1 MRGAS
6 GGEGASGISVRS
18 CPARVAV
25 RRNGVAVSAGRRA
38 GGPKRGGRGR
48 RTPPAGV
55 ECRGRTLRGRRRRR
69 SPALP
74 REAAP
79 AMAAR
84 AVLDEFTA
92 PAEKAALLERSR
104 GRIEGLFGV
113 SLAVLGALGAEEP
126 LPARIWLQLRGAQ
139 EAVHSAKEYVKGICE
154 PELEERERYPTAM
167 HCIFVGAESLFLK
180 SLIQDTCADLC
191 VLDIGL
197 LGIRGSAEAV
207 VMARSHIQQFVK
219 LFENNENIPSSQKES
234 EIKREFKQFVEAH
247 ADNYTMDLLILP
259 TSLKKELL
267 TLTQGEEN
275 LFQTG
280 EVDITEV
287 RDDQQPEFTQNT
299 DTRMNISR
307 DEIVLQE
314 DARNK
319 AGTPVSELTK
329 QMDTVF
335 SPDVLKVPVNGASP
349 DEEALSKERA
359 CYKRRYSDSEERHTK
374 KQFSLENVQEVKIL
388 HDGKTSAGNEIIDLS
403 DSSTGVN
410 LNADVKDTTEE
421 MEYNI
426 LVNFFKTMGYSQEI
440 VEKVI
445 KEYGPSTEP
454 LLLLEE
460 IEKEN
465 KRFQEDRELS
475 SSTTY
480 PDTNKTKSKS
490 IGIDEFTTDS
500 NQKKTLN
507 HTQQNMVEKFSQL
520 PSKPCTSNCKINTF
534 RTAPVEQKHEI
545 WGSNQ
550 NYSCNIDLETDGL
563 SASVAPS
570 SPKEINLVSRGVSSH
585 QQRSPVFPEN
595 GLQQQPEP
603 LLPNN
608 MKSTCEKRSGC
619 CTSPQSKPNCLSISP
634 PMQLPQLL
642 PSVSDARFAGPSDN
656 IDSSV
661 TGVQRFRDTLKV
673 PYKLELKNEPGRTDL
688 KHIVIDGSNVAITH
702 GLKKFFSCRGIAIAV
717 EYFWKLGNRNI
728 TVFVPQWRTRR
739 DPNITEQHFLTQ
751 LQELGI
757 LSLTPARMVFGER
770 IASHDDRFLLH
781 LADKTGGIIV
791 TNDNFREFVTESVSW
806 REIITKR
813 LLQYTFVGDIFMVP
827 DDPLGRSGPRLE
839 EFLRKDIFSR
849 DMQPLFSALPNVGM
863 FDPHF
868 RVPGTQVASVSHQPL
883 PRIQGMSSSPWLSQQ
898 SHFPLLPN
906 LPAVQHNLPMPAQ
919 RSSAETSELR
929 EALLKIFPDSE
940 QRLKIDQILV
950 AHPYMKDLNALSAM
964 VLD

>member
-1 MRGAS
+1 
-6 GGEGASGISVRS
+6 
-18 CPARVAV
+18 
-25 RRNGVAVSAGRRA
+25 
-38 GGPKRGGRGR
+38 
-48 RTPPAGV
+48 
-55 ECRGRTLRGRRRRR
+55 
-69 SPALP
+69 
-74 REAAP
+74 
-79 AMAAR
+79 MAAR

-113 SLAVLGALGAEEP
+113 NLAVLGALGAEEP
-126 LPARIWLQLRGAQ
+126 LPARIWLQLRGVQ
-139 EAVHSAKEYVKGICE
+139 EAVHSAKEYIKGICE
-154 PELEERERYPTAM
+154 PELEEREYYPKDM
-167 HCIFVGAESLFLK
+167 HCIFVGAQSLFLK

-219 LFENNENIPSSQKES
+219 LFENNENLPSSQKES
-234 EIKREFKQFVEAH
+234 EVKREFKQFVEAH
-247 ADNYTMDLLILP
+247 ADNFTMDLLILP

-275 LFQTG
+275 LFKTG
-280 EVDITEV
+280 DDDVIEI
-287 RDDQQPEFTQNT
+287 RDAQHTEFTQNAAT
-299 DTRMNISR
+299 GLNISR

-314 DARNK
+314 DERNK

-335 SPDVLKVPVNGASP
+335 SSSPDVLFVPVNGLSP
-349 DEEALSKERA
+349 DEEALSKERI
-359 CYKRRYSDSEERHTK
+359 CHKRRFSDSEERHTK
-374 KQFSLENVQEVKIL
+374 KQFSLENVQEGELL
-388 HDGKTSAGNEIIDLS
+388 HDDKTSSGSVIIDLS
-403 DSSTGVN
+403 DSSTDSEN
-410 LNADVKDTTEE
+410 LSPDVKDTTEE

-445 KEYGPSTEP
+445 REFGPSTEP

-465 KRFQEDRELS
+465 KRFQENREFS
-475 SSTTY
+475 PSTT
-480 PDTNKTKSKS
+480 DTNKTKSKGVCSS
-490 IGIDEFTTDS
+490 INELTTDS
-500 NQKKTLN
+500 TPKKTQS
-507 HTQQNMVEKFSQL
+507 HTQQNTVEKFSQL
-520 PSKPCTSNCKINTF
+520 PFK
-534 RTAPVEQKHEI
+534 VE
-545 WGSNQ
+545 
-550 NYSCNIDLETDGL
+550 
-563 SASVAPS
+563 
-570 SPKEINLVSRGVSSH
+570 
-585 QQRSPVFPEN
+585 
-595 GLQQQPEP
+595 
-603 LLPNN
+603 
-608 MKSTCEKRSGC
+608 
-619 CTSPQSKPNCLSISP
+619 
-634 PMQLPQLL
+634 
-642 PSVSDARFAGPSDN
+642 
-656 IDSSV
+656 V

-673 PYKLELKNEPGRTDL
+673 PYKLELKNEPGRMDL

-739 DPNITEQHFLTQ
+739 DPNVTEQHFLTQ

-839 EFLRKDIFSR
+839 EFLRKEVFLR
-849 DMQPLFSALPNVGM
+849 DMQPLLNALPNVGM
-863 FDPHF
+863 FDPSF
-868 RVPGTQVASVSHQPL
+868 RIPGTQAASTSHQP
-883 PRIQGMSSSPWLSQQ
+883 PGRIQGASPSHWLPQQ
-898 SHFPLLPN
+898 SHFALLPN
-906 LPAVQHNLPMPAQ
+906 LPSVPQNLPMPAQ

>member
-1 MRGAS
+1 
-6 GGEGASGISVRS
+6 
-18 CPARVAV
+18 
-25 RRNGVAVSAGRRA
+25 
-38 GGPKRGGRGR
+38 
-48 RTPPAGV
+48 
-55 ECRGRTLRGRRRRR
+55 
-69 SPALP
+69 
-74 REAAP
+74 
-79 AMAAR
+79 MAAR
-84 AVLDEFTA
+84 VVLDEFTA

-104 GRIEGLFGV
+104 GRIEALFGV
-113 SLAVLGALGAEEP
+113 GLAVLGALGAEEP

-139 EAVHSAKEYVKGICE
+139 EAVHSAKEYIKGICE
-154 PELEERERYPTAM
+154 PELEERECYPKAM
-167 HCIFVGAESLFLK
+167 HCIFVGAQSLFLK

-191 VLDIGL
+191 ILDTGL

-219 LFENNENIPSSQKES
+219 LFENNENLPSSQKES
-234 EIKREFKQFVEAH
+234 EIKREFRQFVEAH

-267 TLTQGEEN
+267 SLTRGEEN
-275 LFQTG
+275 LFETEDDEVIKIG
-280 EVDITEV
+280 EM
-287 RDDQQPEFTQNT
+287 RPPELTQNAAT
-299 DTRMNISR
+299 GPSIAR

-314 DARNK
+314 DARSG
-319 AGTPVSELTK
+319 ARTPVSELTK

-335 SPDVLKVPVNGASP
+335 PSSPDVLFVPVNGLSP
-349 DEEALSKERA
+349 DEDALSEDRVGH
-359 CYKRRYSDSEERHTK
+359 KRRSSDTEERHTK
-374 KQFSLENVQEVKIL
+374 KQFSLENVLEGELL
-388 HDGKTSAGNEIIDLS
+388 HDGKASAGNEVIDLCDAAS
-403 DSSTGVN
+403 NSTN
-410 LNADVKDTTEE
+410 LSPDGKDTTEE

-445 KEYGPSTEP
+445 REYGPSTEP

-465 KRFQEDRELS
+465 KRLQEDRAFPPCPGAPDAGQS
-475 SSTTY
+475 RSAGVGSST
-480 PDTNKTKSKS
+480 P
-490 IGIDEFTTDS
+490 ELTTDS
-500 NQKKTLN
+500 TPKKTQS
-507 HTQQNMVEKFSQL
+507 HTEQDIVERFSQL
-520 PSKPCTSNCKINTF
+520 PFKDPKPCTSNCRINSF
-534 RTAPVEQKHEI
+534 RTVPVGQKHEM

-550 NYSCNIDLETDGL
+550 NFTCNVDLETDGL
-563 SASVAPS
+563 SPSAASS
-570 SPKEINLVSRGVSSH
+570 SPKEVSFISRGAAGH
-585 QQRSPVFPEN
+585 QQRSPAFPEN
-595 GLQQQPEP
+595 GLQQQAEP

-608 MKSTCEKRSGC
+608 MKSACEKRSGC
-619 CTSPQSKPNCLSISP
+619 CSSPQPKPNYPPLSP
-634 PMQLPQLL
+634 PMPPPQLL
-642 PSVSDARFAGPSDN
+642 PSVTDTRLAGSSDH

-661 TGVQRFRDTLKV
+661 TGVQRFRDTLKI
-673 PYKLELKNEPGRTDL
+673 PYKLELKNEPGRADL

-739 DPNITEQHFLTQ
+739 DPNVTEQHFLTQ

-806 REIITKR
+806 REIITRR

-827 DDPLGRSGPRLE
+827 DDPLGRNGPRLE
-839 EFLRKDIFSR
+839 EFLRKEGFLR
-849 DMQPLFSALPNVGM
+849 DMQPLLNALPNVDT
-863 FDPHF
+863 FDPGF
-868 RVPGTQVASVSHQPL
+868 RSPNTQVVNTSHQP
-883 PRIQGMSSSPWLSQQ
+883 PSRNQGASSSSWLPQQ
-898 SHFPLLPN
+898 PHFTPLVTLPSIQQN
-906 LPAVQHNLPMPAQ
+906 ILLPAQ

-940 QRLKIDQILV
+940 QKLKIDQILV
-950 AHPYMKDLNALSAM
+950 AHPYMKDLNALSAL

>member
-1 MRGAS
+1 MS
-6 GGEGASGISVRS
+6 
-18 CPARVAV
+18 
-25 RRNGVAVSAGRRA
+25 
-38 GGPKRGGRGR
+38 
-48 RTPPAGV
+48 
-55 ECRGRTLRGRRRRR
+55 
-69 SPALP
+69 
-74 REAAP
+74 
-79 AMAAR
+79 AR

-104 GRIEGLFGV
+104 GRIESLFGV

-139 EAVHSAKEYVKGICE
+139 EAVHSAKEYIKGICE
-154 PELEERERYPTAM
+154 PELEERECYPKAM

-191 VLDIGL
+191 ILDIGL

-219 LFENNENIPSSQKES
+219 LFENNENLPSSQKES
-234 EIKREFKQFVEAH
+234 EVKREFRQFVEAR

-267 TLTQGEEN
+267 TLTQGEES
-275 LFQTG
+275 LFETG
-280 EVDITEV
+280 DDNVIEI
-287 RDDQQPEFTQNT
+287 RDSQQAELTQNAAT
-299 DTRMNISR
+299 GLNVSR
-307 DEIVLQE
+307 DGIVLQE
-314 DARNK
+314 DARSK

-335 SPDVLKVPVNGASP
+335 SSSPGVLCVPVNGLTPS
-349 DEEALSKERA
+349 EEVLSKDRV
-359 CYKRRYSDSEERHTK
+359 CHKRRFSDSEERHTK
-374 KQFSLENVQEVKIL
+374 KQFSLENVPEGEL
-388 HDGKTSAGNEIIDLS
+388 LPEGKTSAGNVITDLS
-403 DSSTGVN
+403 ESSTVSEN
-410 LNADVKDTTEE
+410 LSLDVKDTTEE

-445 KEYGPSTEP
+445 REYGPSTEP

-465 KRFQEDRELS
+465 KRFQEDREFS
-475 SSTTY
+475 PGTVYSE
-480 PDTNKTKSKS
+480 TNKSKGKSFCS
-490 IGIDEFTTDS
+490 SENELTTDS
-500 NQKKTLN
+500 TPKKTET
-507 HTQQNMVEKFSQL
+507 HTQ
-520 PSKPCTSNCKINTF
+520 PTNTVG
-534 RTAPVEQKHEI
+534 TVPVEPKRDM
-545 WGSNQ
+545 WAPNRS
-550 NYSCNIDLETDGL
+550 YVCNVDLEADGL
-563 SASVAPS
+563 LPSVAPS
-570 SPKEINLVSRGVSSH
+570 SPKEVSFVSRGALSH
-585 QQRSPVFPEN
+585 QPRSPAFPEN
-595 GLQQQPEP
+595 GLQHQTEP
-603 LLPNN
+603 LRPNT
-608 MKSTCEKRSGC
+608 MKPPCEKHSGC
-619 CTSPQSKPNCLSISP
+619 CSSPQSKPNCPPLIP
-634 PMQLPQLL
+634 PMPLPQHL
-642 PSVSDARFAGPSDN
+642 PSFMDAKLAGPSDY
-656 IDSSV
+656 IDCSV

-739 DPNITEQHFLTQ
+739 DPNVTEQHFLTQ

-839 EFLRKDIFSR
+839 EFLRKEVILR
-849 DMQPLFSALPNVGM
+849 GMQPLLSALPSVGV
-863 FDPHF
+863 FDPSF
-868 RVPGTQVASVSHQPL
+868 RVPGTQPTSSSHQP
-883 PRIQGMSSSPWLSQQ
+883 PARIQGAPPSHWLPQQ
-898 SHFPLLPN
+898 PHFPLLPN
-906 LPAVQHNLPMPAQ
+906 LPSIQQNLSLPAQ
-919 RSSAETSELR
+919 RSSAETNELR

>member
-1 MRGAS
+1 
-6 GGEGASGISVRS
+6 
-18 CPARVAV
+18 
-25 RRNGVAVSAGRRA
+25 
-38 GGPKRGGRGR
+38 
-48 RTPPAGV
+48 
-55 ECRGRTLRGRRRRR
+55 
-69 SPALP
+69 
-74 REAAP
+74 
-79 AMAAR
+79 
-84 AVLDEFTA
+84 
-92 PAEKAALLERSR
+92 
-104 GRIEGLFGV
+104 
-113 SLAVLGALGAEEP
+113 
-126 LPARIWLQLRGAQ
+126 
-139 EAVHSAKEYVKGICE
+139 EYIKGICE
-154 PELEERERYPTAM
+154 PELEERECYPKAM
-167 HCIFVGAESLFLK
+167 HCIFVGAQSLFLK

-191 VLDIGL
+191 ILDIGL

-207 VMARSHIQQFVK
+207 VMARSQIQQFVK
-219 LFENNENIPSSQKES
+219 LFESYENLPSSQKDS
-234 EIKREFKQFVEAH
+234 EVKREFKQFVEAR

-267 TLTQGEEN
+267 TLTQGEKNPFETGGEEVIEVGDA
-275 LFQTG
+275 LQT
-280 EVDITEV
+280 
-287 RDDQQPEFTQNT
+287 EFAQNAAAGPS
-299 DTRMNISR
+299 ISR
-307 DEIVLQE
+307 DETVLQE

-329 QMDTVF
+329 QMDAVF
-335 SPDVLKVPVNGASP
+335 SSSPDVLFVPPVNGLNP
-349 DEEALSKERA
+349 DEALSKERV
-359 CYKRRYSDSEERHTK
+359 CYKRRSSDSEERHTK
-374 KQFSLENVQEVKIL
+374 KQFSLENVQEEELL
-388 HDGKTSAGNEIIDLS
+388 HDGKTSAGNVIIDPS
-403 DSSTGVN
+403 DSSADAEN
-410 LNADVKDTTEE
+410 LNLDVKDTTEE

-445 KEYGPSTEP
+445 REYGPSTEP

-465 KRFQEDRELS
+465 KRFQEDKEFS
-475 SSTTY
+475 PGTMY
-480 PDTNKTKSKS
+480 PDTSKTKSKS
-490 IGIDEFTTDS
+490 ICGSINELTTDS
-500 NQKKTLN
+500 IPKKTQVY
-507 HTQQNMVEKFSQL
+507 TQQNTIGKFSQL
-520 PSKPCTSNCKINTF
+520 PFKVEAKPCTLNCKISNF
-534 RTAPVEQKHEI
+534 RTVPSEQKHEI
-545 WGSNQ
+545 RDSNQ
-550 NYSCNIDLETDGL
+550 SYVCNANLETDGL
-563 SASVAPS
+563 SPSVAPP
-570 SPKEINLVSRGVSSH
+570 SPKDINFVSRGASSH
-585 QQRSPVFPEN
+585 QPRIPVFHEN
-595 GLQQQPEP
+595 GLQQQAET

-608 MKSTCEKRSGC
+608 MKAVCEKPLGC
-619 CTSPQSKPNCLSISP
+619 CGPPQPKPNCLPLSP
-634 PMQLPQLL
+634 TMPLPALP
-642 PSVSDARFAGPSDN
+642 PSVTEARSAGPSDH

-673 PYKLELKNEPGRTDL
+673 PYKLELKNEPGRMDL

-739 DPNITEQHFLTQ
+739 DPNVTEQHFLTQ

-839 EFLRKDIFSR
+839 EFLQKEVSLR
-849 DMQPLFSALPNVGM
+849 DMQPLLGALPNVGM
-863 FDPHF
+863 FDSGF
-868 RVPGTQVASVSHQPL
+868 RVPGAQPASTSHQP
-883 PRIQGMSSSPWLSQQ
+883 PARTQGAPPGHWIPQQ
-898 SHFPLLPN
+898 PHFSLLP
-906 LPAVQHNLPMPAQ
+906 LPAQ
-919 RSSAETSELR
+919 RSPSETSELR

>member
-1 MRGAS
+1 
-6 GGEGASGISVRS
+6 
-18 CPARVAV
+18 
-25 RRNGVAVSAGRRA
+25 
-38 GGPKRGGRGR
+38 
-48 RTPPAGV
+48 
-55 ECRGRTLRGRRRRR
+55 
-69 SPALP
+69 
-74 REAAP
+74 
-79 AMAAR
+79 MAAR

-92 PAEKAALLERSR
+92 PAEKAALLERRR

-139 EAVHSAKEYVKGICE
+139 EAVHSAKEYIKGICE
-154 PELEERERYPTAM
+154 PELEERECYPKAM
-167 HCIFVGAESLFLK
+167 HCIFVGAQSLFLK

-191 VLDIGL
+191 ILDIGL

-219 LFENNENIPSSQKES
+219 LFENNENLPNSQKES
-234 EIKREFKQFVEAH
+234 EVKREFKQFVEAR
-247 ADNYTMDLLILP
+247 ADSYTMDLLILP

-267 TLTQGEEN
+267 ALTQGEEN
-275 LFQTG
+275 LFETGDDDVIEIRDSKQT
-280 EVDITEV
+280 
-287 RDDQQPEFTQNT
+287 EFTQNAAT
-299 DTRMNISR
+299 GLNISR

-314 DARNK
+314 EARNK

-335 SPDVLKVPVNGASP
+335 SSSQDVLFVPINGVTP
-349 DEEALSKERA
+349 DEEALSKDRV
-359 CYKRRYSDSEERHTK
+359 CHKRRFSDSEERHTK
-374 KQFSLENVQEVKIL
+374 KQFSLENVQEGELL
-388 HDGKTSAGNEIIDLS
+388 HDGKTLAGSVIIDLS
-403 DSSTGVN
+403 DSSTDAEN
-410 LNADVKDTTEE
+410 LSPDVKDTTEE

-445 KEYGPSTEP
+445 REYGPSTEP

-465 KRFQEDRELS
+465 KRFQEDREFPPGTVYPETKRTKNKGVCS
-475 SSTTY
+475 SINELTADST
-480 PDTNKTKSKS
+480 P
-490 IGIDEFTTDS
+490 
-500 NQKKTLN
+500 KKTQT
-507 HTQQNMVEKFSQL
+507 HTQQNMVENFSQL
-520 PSKPCTSNCKINTF
+520 PFKVESKPCTSNCKINTF
-534 RTAPVEQKHEI
+534 RTVPIEQKQEI
-545 WGSNQ
+545 WSSNQ
-550 NYSCNIDLETDGL
+550 SYLCNTDLETDGL
-563 SASVAPS
+563 LPSLAPS
-570 SPKEINLVSRGVSSH
+570 SPKEIVNFVSRGASSH
-585 QQRSPVFPEN
+585 QPRIPVFPEN
-595 GLQQQPEP
+595 GVQQQAEP

-608 MKSTCEKRSGC
+608 MKSACENRSRC
-619 CTSPQSKPNCLSISP
+619 CASPQSKPNCPPLSP
-634 PMQLPQLL
+634 PMPLPQLL
-642 PSVSDARFAGPSDN
+642 PSVTDARLAGPSEH

-739 DPNITEQHFLTQ
+739 DPNVTEQHFLTQ

-770 IASHDDRFLLH
+770 IASHDDRYERLVSFLKWVWGGEGPTTSSTGRFLLH

-791 TNDNFREFVTESVSW
+791 TNDNFREFVTESASW

-839 EFLRKDIFSR
+839 EFLRKEVFLR
-849 DMQPLFSALPNVGM
+849 DMQPLLNALPTVGM
-863 FDPHF
+863 FDPNF
-868 RVPGTQVASVSHQPL
+868 RVPGTQAASTGHQP
-883 PRIQGMSSSPWLSQQ
+883 PARIQGTPPSHWLPQQ
-898 SHFPLLPN
+898 HRFPLLPN
-906 LPAVQHNLPMPAQ
+906 LPNIQQNLPMPAQ
-919 RSSAETSELR
+919 RSSAETNELR

-940 QRLKIDQILV
+940 QRLKIDQILA

>member
-1 MRGAS
+1 
-6 GGEGASGISVRS
+6 
-18 CPARVAV
+18 
-25 RRNGVAVSAGRRA
+25 
-38 GGPKRGGRGR
+38 
-48 RTPPAGV
+48 
-55 ECRGRTLRGRRRRR
+55 
-69 SPALP
+69 
-74 REAAP
+74 
-79 AMAAR
+79 
-84 AVLDEFTA
+84 
-92 PAEKAALLERSR
+92 
-104 GRIEGLFGV
+104 
-113 SLAVLGALGAEEP
+113 
-126 LPARIWLQLRGAQ
+126 
-139 EAVHSAKEYVKGICE
+139 
-154 PELEERERYPTAM
+154 M
-167 HCIFVGAESLFLK
+167 HCIFVGAQSLFLK

-191 VLDIGL
+191 ILDIGL

-207 VMARSHIQQFVK
+207 VMARSQIQQFVK
-219 LFENNENIPSSQKES
+219 LFESYENLPSSQKDS
-234 EIKREFKQFVEAH
+234 EVKREFKQFVEAR

-267 TLTQGEEN
+267 TLTQGEKNPFETGGEEVIEVGDA
-275 LFQTG
+275 LQT
-280 EVDITEV
+280 
-287 RDDQQPEFTQNT
+287 EFAQNAAAGPS
-299 DTRMNISR
+299 ISR
-307 DEIVLQE
+307 DETVLQE

-329 QMDTVF
+329 QMDAVF
-335 SPDVLKVPVNGASP
+335 SSSPDVLFVPPVNGLNP
-349 DEEALSKERA
+349 DEALSKERV
-359 CYKRRYSDSEERHTK
+359 CYKRRSSDSEERHTK
-374 KQFSLENVQEVKIL
+374 KQFSLENVQEEELL
-388 HDGKTSAGNEIIDLS
+388 HDGKTSAGNVIIDPS
-403 DSSTGVN
+403 DSSADAEN
-410 LNADVKDTTEE
+410 LNLDVKDTTEE

-445 KEYGPSTEP
+445 REYGPSTEP

-465 KRFQEDRELS
+465 KRFQEDKEFS
-475 SSTTY
+475 PGTMY
-480 PDTNKTKSKS
+480 PDTSKTKSKS
-490 IGIDEFTTDS
+490 ICGSINELTTDS
-500 NQKKTLN
+500 IPKKTQVY
-507 HTQQNMVEKFSQL
+507 TQQNTIGKFSQL
-520 PSKPCTSNCKINTF
+520 PFKVEAKPCTLNCKISNF
-534 RTAPVEQKHEI
+534 RTVPSEQKHEI
-545 WGSNQ
+545 RDSNQ
-550 NYSCNIDLETDGL
+550 SYVCNANLETDGL
-563 SASVAPS
+563 SPSVAPP
-570 SPKEINLVSRGVSSH
+570 SPKDINFVSRGASSH
-585 QQRSPVFPEN
+585 QPRIPVFHEN
-595 GLQQQPEP
+595 GLQQQAET

-608 MKSTCEKRSGC
+608 MKAVCEKPLGC
-619 CTSPQSKPNCLSISP
+619 CGPPQPKPNCLPLSP
-634 PMQLPQLL
+634 TMPLPALP
-642 PSVSDARFAGPSDN
+642 PSVTEARSAGPSDH

-673 PYKLELKNEPGRTDL
+673 PYKLELKNEPGRMDL

-739 DPNITEQHFLTQ
+739 DPNVTEQHFLTQ

-839 EFLRKDIFSR
+839 EFLQKEVSLR
-849 DMQPLFSALPNVGM
+849 DMQPLLGALPNVGM
-863 FDPHF
+863 FDSGF
-868 RVPGTQVASVSHQPL
+868 RVPGAQPASTSHQP
-883 PRIQGMSSSPWLSQQ
+883 PARTQGAPPGHWIPQQ
-898 SHFPLLPN
+898 PHFSLLP
-906 LPAVQHNLPMPAQ
+906 LPAQ
-919 RSSAETSELR
+919 RSPSETSELR

>member
-1 MRGAS
+1 
-6 GGEGASGISVRS
+6 
-18 CPARVAV
+18 
-25 RRNGVAVSAGRRA
+25 
-38 GGPKRGGRGR
+38 
-48 RTPPAGV
+48 
-55 ECRGRTLRGRRRRR
+55 
-69 SPALP
+69 
-74 REAAP
+74 
-79 AMAAR
+79 MAAR

-113 SLAVLGALGAEEP
+113 NLAVLGALGAEEP

-139 EAVHSAKEYVKGICE
+139 EAVHSAKEYIKGICE
-154 PELEERERYPTAM
+154 PELEERECYPKAM
-167 HCIFVGAESLFLK
+167 HCIFVGAQSLFLK

-219 LFENNENIPSSQKES
+219 LFENNENLPSSQKES
-234 EIKREFKQFVEAH
+234 EVKREFKQFVEAH
-247 ADNYTMDLLILP
+247 ADNFTMDLLILP

-275 LFQTG
+275 LFKTGDDDVIEIRDAQQT
-280 EVDITEV
+280 
-287 RDDQQPEFTQNT
+287 EFTQNAAT
-299 DTRMNISR
+299 GLNISR

-335 SPDVLKVPVNGASP
+335 SSSPDVLFVPVNGLSP
-349 DEEALSKERA
+349 DEEALSKERV
-359 CYKRRYSDSEERHTK
+359 CHKRRFSDSEERHTK
-374 KQFSLENVQEVKIL
+374 KQFSLENVQEGEL
-388 HDGKTSAGNEIIDLS
+388 SHDGKTSAENVIIDLS
-403 DSSTGVN
+403 DPSADSEN
-410 LNADVKDTTEE
+410 LSPDVKDTTEE

-445 KEYGPSTEP
+445 REYGPSTEP

-465 KRFQEDRELS
+465 KRFQENREFS
-475 SSTTY
+475 PSTT
-480 PDTNKTKSKS
+480 DTNKTKSKGVCS
-490 IGIDEFTTDS
+490 NINDLTTDS
-500 NQKKTLN
+500 TPKKTQS
-507 HTQQNMVEKFSQL
+507 HSQQNMVEKFSQL
-520 PSKPCTSNCKINTF
+520 PFKTEGKPCTSNCKINTF
-534 RTAPVEQKHEI
+534 RIVPIEQKHEI

-550 NYSCNIDLETDGL
+550 NYACNIDIETDGL
-563 SASVAPS
+563 SPSAPS
-570 SPKEINLVSRGVSSH
+570 SPKDVNFVSRGASSH
-585 QQRSPVFPEN
+585 QPRIAVFPEN
-595 GLQQQPEP
+595 GLQQQAEP
-603 LLPNN
+603 LLSNN
-608 MKSTCEKRSGC
+608 MKSACEKRPGHCS
-619 CTSPQSKPNCLSISP
+619 SPQSKPNCPPLSP
-634 PMQLPQLL
+634 PKPLPQLL
-642 PSVSDARFAGPSDN
+642 PSVTDARLAGPSDH

-673 PYKLELKNEPGRTDL
+673 PYKLELKNEPGRMDL

-739 DPNITEQHFLTQ
+739 DPNVTEQHFLTQ

-839 EFLRKDIFSR
+839 EFLRKEVFLR
-849 DMQPLFSALPNVGM
+849 DMQPLLNALPNVGI
-863 FDPHF
+863 FDPSF
-868 RVPGTQVASVSHQPL
+868 RVPGTQAASTSHQP
-883 PRIQGMSSSPWLSQQ
+883 PGRIQGASPSHWLPQQ

-906 LPAVQHNLPMPAQ
+906 LPSVQQNLPMPAQ

-940 QRLKIDQILV
+940 QRLKIDQILI

>member
-1 MRGAS
+1 
-6 GGEGASGISVRS
+6 
-18 CPARVAV
+18 
-25 RRNGVAVSAGRRA
+25 
-38 GGPKRGGRGR
+38 
-48 RTPPAGV
+48 
-55 ECRGRTLRGRRRRR
+55 
-69 SPALP
+69 
-74 REAAP
+74 
-79 AMAAR
+79 MAAR
-84 AVLDEFTA
+84 VVLDEFTA

-139 EAVHSAKEYVKGICE
+139 EAVHSAKEYIKGICE
-154 PELEERERYPTAM
+154 PELEERECYPKAM

-191 VLDIGL
+191 ILDIGL

-219 LFENNENIPSSQKES
+219 LFENNENLTSSQKES
-234 EIKREFKQFVEAH
+234 EVKREFRQFVEAR

-275 LFQTG
+275 LFETG
-280 EVDITEV
+280 DSDVIEI
-287 RDDQQPEFTQNT
+287 RDSQKTEFTQNAT
-299 DTRMNISR
+299 GLNISR

-329 QMDTVF
+329 QMDSVF
-335 SPDVLKVPVNGASP
+335 SSSPDVLFVPINGLTP
-349 DEEALSKERA
+349 DEEVLSKERV
-359 CYKRRYSDSEERHTK
+359 CNKRRFSDSEERHTK
-374 KQFSLENVQEVKIL
+374 KQFSLENVQEGELL
-388 HDGKTSAGNEIIDLS
+388 HEGKTSAGNVIIDLS
-403 DSSTGVN
+403 DSTDSEN
-410 LNADVKDTTEE
+410 LSPDVKDTTEE

-445 KEYGPSTEP
+445 REYGPSTEP

-465 KRFQEDRELS
+465 KRFQEDREFS
-475 SSTTY
+475 PGTMY
-480 PDTNKTKSKS
+480 PESNKTKNKGVCNS
-490 IGIDEFTTDS
+490 IKEFTTDS
-500 NQKKTLN
+500 TPKKTQT
-507 HTQQNMVEKFSQL
+507 HTQQNMAEKFSQL
-520 PSKPCTSNCKINTF
+520 PFKVEAKPCTSNCKTNTF
-534 RTAPVEQKHEI
+534 RKVPTEQKHEL
-545 WGSNQ
+545 WGANQ
-550 NYSCNIDLETDGL
+550 NYVCNIELETDGL
-563 SASVAPS
+563 SPSVAPS
-570 SPKEINLVSRGVSSH
+570 SPKEVNFVSRGASSH
-585 QQRSPVFPEN
+585 QPRSPEN
-595 GLQQQPEP
+595 GLQHQAEP
-603 LLPNN
+603 LLTNN

-619 CTSPQSKPNCLSISP
+619 CSSPQSKPNCPPLSP
-634 PMQLPQLL
+634 PMPLPQLL
-642 PSVSDARFAGPSDN
+642 PSVTDARLAGPSDH

-739 DPNITEQHFLTQ
+739 DPNVTEQHFLTQ

-839 EFLRKDIFSR
+839 EFLQKEVFLR
-849 DMQPLFSALPNVGM
+849 DMQPRLNALPNVGM
-863 FDPHF
+863 FDPSF
-868 RVPGTQVASVSHQPL
+868 RVHGTQAASTSHQP
-883 PRIQGMSSSPWLSQQ
+883 PTRIQGTPPSHWLPQQ
-898 SHFPLLPN
+898 PRFPLLPS
-906 LPAVQHNLPMPAQ
+906 LPTIQQSLPMPAQ
-919 RSSAETSELR
+919 RSSVETSELR

>member
-1 MRGAS
+1 
-6 GGEGASGISVRS
+6 
-18 CPARVAV
+18 
-25 RRNGVAVSAGRRA
+25 
-38 GGPKRGGRGR
+38 
-48 RTPPAGV
+48 
-55 ECRGRTLRGRRRRR
+55 
-69 SPALP
+69 
-74 REAAP
+74 
-79 AMAAR
+79 MAAR

-126 LPARIWLQLRGAQ
+126 LPARIWLQLRGVQ
-139 EAVHSAKEYVKGICE
+139 EAVHSAKEYIKGICE
-154 PELEERERYPTAM
+154 PELEEREYYPKAM
-167 HCIFVGAESLFLK
+167 HCIFVGAQSLFLK

-219 LFENNENIPSSQKES
+219 LFENNENLPSTQKES
-234 EIKREFKQFVEAH
+234 EVKREFKQFVEAH
-247 ADNYTMDLLILP
+247 ADNFTMDLLILP

-275 LFQTG
+275 LFKTG
-280 EVDITEV
+280 DDNVIEI
-287 RDDQQPEFTQNT
+287 RDAQHTEFTQNAAT
-299 DTRMNISR
+299 GLNISR

-314 DARNK
+314 DERNK

-335 SPDVLKVPVNGASP
+335 SSSPDVLFVPVNGLSP
-349 DEEALSKERA
+349 DEEALSKERI
-359 CYKRRYSDSEERHTK
+359 CHKRRFSDSEERHTK
-374 KQFSLENVQEVKIL
+374 KQFSLENVQEGELL
-388 HDGKTSAGNEIIDLS
+388 HDDKTSSGSVIIDLS
-403 DSSTGVN
+403 DSSTDSEN
-410 LNADVKDTTEE
+410 LSPDVKDTTEE

-445 KEYGPSTEP
+445 REFGPSTEP

-465 KRFQEDRELS
+465 KRFQENREFS
-475 SSTTY
+475 PSTT
-480 PDTNKTKSKS
+480 DTNKTKSKGVCSS
-490 IGIDEFTTDS
+490 INELTTDS
-500 NQKKTLN
+500 TPKKTQS
-507 HTQQNMVEKFSQL
+507 HTQQNTVEKFSQL
-520 PSKPCTSNCKINTF
+520 PFK
-534 RTAPVEQKHEI
+534 VE
-545 WGSNQ
+545 
-550 NYSCNIDLETDGL
+550 
-563 SASVAPS
+563 
-570 SPKEINLVSRGVSSH
+570 
-585 QQRSPVFPEN
+585 
-595 GLQQQPEP
+595 
-603 LLPNN
+603 
-608 MKSTCEKRSGC
+608 
-619 CTSPQSKPNCLSISP
+619 
-634 PMQLPQLL
+634 
-642 PSVSDARFAGPSDN
+642 
-656 IDSSV
+656 V

-673 PYKLELKNEPGRTDL
+673 PYKLELKNEPGRMDL

-739 DPNITEQHFLTQ
+739 DPNVTEQHFLTQ

-839 EFLRKDIFSR
+839 EFLRKEVFLR
-849 DMQPLFSALPNVGM
+849 DMQPLLNALPNVGM
-863 FDPHF
+863 FDPSF
-868 RVPGTQVASVSHQPL
+868 RIPGTQAASTSHQP
-883 PRIQGMSSSPWLSQQ
+883 PGRIQGASPSHWLPQQ

-906 LPAVQHNLPMPAQ
+906 LPSVPQNLPMPAQ